1 MLLLLLALHAWAAE
15 TVVVGNVHDAATGE
29 PLPNVQLY
37 FRSMKT
43 GTVTDQNGFFFMRVD
58 LLKKD
63 RLEVSLVGYKKQ
75 HYDVEPGQAVGVEVF
90 LEERINA
97 LGEVLALPGAN
108 RAIPLMEAVRTHRQ
122 QNDVAKPI
130 AASTHY
136 FISDIQPRYLKKRL
150 WKGMEEGMVIQHD
163 STYLIPLPKEGY
175 SQYMIP
181 MPERLNFYESH
192 LHLMGATLLSP
203 LAPAANGFYHFSL
216 MDSAIVRYDGKVEK
230 HYRVHYFPK
239 NSFNPTLE
247 GVLTIDSATYGLREV
262 TARVPREVGLN
273 FLTDLRYRAQYTPD
287 GALSREELQTLMEM
301 AVKTDTS
308 HIFPSLLAYRFSDPA
323 LAVAAPDTIQ
333 ALDSAYTAY
342 LQSRMPQSAV
352 VMPDDSVMMAAQKAL
367 QETPLFKVVKWLTTT
382 FYTGYMPTGTAVDF
396 GRINEIIHVNNV
408 EQLHMGLP
416 LRTNARMHERFS
428 LEGYIAWGIKDRGL
442 KYNAGF
448 NWLLPTER
456 RQLLR
461 FSVSDRYVQQDVSAF
476 GALKNE
482 NGISNDNLR
491 FTSRLFNGVT
501 NKEFMYSSLGRKQEV
516 CLAMESDWLGCEGVV
531 PAVETTI
538 SLQAGRQGYGDA
550 ADYRY
555 REAPM
560 YGYASVRGLLRLSWA
575 EKTADLYMRRR
586 HIYSHYPV
594 VYIGA
599 ELGSYRMPQA
609 ASYAMYGLLN
619 LMVRQDVSLGMGGRL
634 QYLVE
639 GGLVLGT
646 VPYPLL
652 SIMSGNTGYTYSPD
666 RFTLMSNYQY
676 AADKYVAA
684 HVQWDGRGILFNQ
697 IPGVR
702 YARLHELLEMK
713 IAYGSLSE
721 KHRRVIDYQ
730 DYFGEYLMQP
740 LRVPYVELGVGIGN
754 ILRVGNVYSIWRL
767 TDRKNPYSARW
778 GVRFCF
784 DLSL

>member
-1 MLLLLLALHAWAAE
+1 MLLAVPAWAAE
-15 TVVVGNVHDAATGE
+15 TVLVGNVHDAATGE
-29 PLPNVQLY
+29 PLQNVQLY
-37 FRSMKT
+37 FRGLKK
-43 GTVTDQNGFFFMRVD
+43 GVVTDANGFFFMRVD

-75 HYDVEPGQAVGVEVF
+75 HYEIMPGQAVGMEVY
-90 LEERINA
+90 LEERIST
-97 LGEVLALPGAN
+97 LSEVLALPGAN
-108 RAIPLMEAVRTHRQ
+108 QAIPLMEAVRANRQ
-122 QNDVAKPI
+122 VNDVAKPI
-130 AASTHY
+130 AATTHY
-136 FISDIQPRYLKKRL
+136 FISDIHPRYLKRRL
-150 WKGMEEGMVIQHD
+150 WKGMEDGMYMQPD
-163 STYLIPLPKEGY
+163 STFLIPLPKEGY

-181 MPERLNFYESH
+181 MPERFNFYESH
-192 LHLMGATLLSP
+192 LRLMGATLLSP
-203 LAPAANGFYHFSL
+203 LSPAANGFYNFSL
-216 MDSAIVRYDGKVEK
+216 MDSATVHYDGKVEK

-273 FLTDLRYRAQYTPD
+273 FLTDLRYNAQYMPD
-287 GALSREELQTLMEM
+287 GALCREELQTLMEM
-301 AVKTDTS
+301 AVKTDSS
-308 HIFPSLLAYRFSDPA
+308 HIFPSLLAYRFSEPEW
-323 LAVAAPDTIQ
+323 VGSAPDTIQ
-333 ALDSAYTAY
+333 PFDSSYTAY

-352 VMPDDSVMMAAQKAL
+352 VLPDDSVIKAAQEAL

-382 FYTGYMPTGTAVDF
+382 FYTGYMPTGTSVDI
-396 GRINEIIHVNNV
+396 GGVNEIFRINNV
-408 EQLHMGLP
+408 ERLHMGLP

-448 NWLLPTER
+448 KWLLPTER
-456 RQLLR
+456 RQQLR
-461 FSVSDRYVQQDVSAF
+461 FSISDHYVEQDVSAF

-482 NGISNDNLR
+482 NGLGEDNLR
-491 FTSRLFNGVT
+491 FTSRLFNGMT
-501 NKEFMYSSLGRKQEV
+501 NKAFTFSSLGRRQEV
-516 CLAMESDWLGCEGVV
+516 RIAMESDWLGSSGAV
-531 PAVETTI
+531 PTVETTF
-538 SLQAGRQGYGDA
+538 SLQFGRQGYGDA

-560 YGYASVRGLLRLSWA
+560 FGYASVRGLLRLSWA

-586 HIYSHYPV
+586 HLYSHYPV
-594 VYIGA
+594 VYLGA

-609 ASYAMYGLLN
+609 PSYAMYGLLN

-639 GGLVLGT
+639 GGMVIGA

-652 SIMSGNTGYTYSPD
+652 SIMSGNAGYTYSPD

-702 YARLHELLEMK
+702 YARLHELLELK

-730 DYFGEYLMQP
+730 EYLGEQLMQP
-740 LRVPYVELGVGIGN
+740 LRIPYVEFGVGIGN

-767 TDRKNPYSARW
+767 TNRQNPYSARW

>member
-1 MLLLLLALHAWAAE
+1 MLLAFPAWAAE
-15 TVVVGNVHDAATGE
+15 TVLVGNVHDAATGE
-29 PLPNVQLY
+29 PLQNVQLY
-37 FRSMKT
+37 FRGLKK
-43 GTVTDQNGFFFMRVD
+43 GVVTDANGFFFMRVD

-75 HYDVEPGQAVGVEVF
+75 HYDIMPGQAVGMEVY
-90 LEERINA
+90 LEERIST
-97 LGEVLALPGAN
+97 LSEVLALPGAN
-108 RAIPLMEAVRTHRQ
+108 QAIPLMEAVRANRQ
-122 QNDVAKPI
+122 VNDVAKPI
-130 AASTHY
+130 AATTHY
-136 FISDIQPRYLKKRL
+136 FISDIHPRYLKRRL
-150 WKGMEEGMVIQHD
+150 WKGMEDGMYMQPD
-163 STYLIPLPKEGY
+163 STFLIPLPKEGY

-181 MPERLNFYESH
+181 MPERFNFYESH
-192 LHLMGATLLSP
+192 LRLMGATLLSP
-203 LAPAANGFYHFSL
+203 LSPAANGFYNFSL
-216 MDSAIVRYDGKVEK
+216 MDSATVHYDGKVEK

-273 FLTDLRYRAQYTPD
+273 FLTDLRYNAQYMPD
-287 GALSREELQTLMEM
+287 GALCREELQTLMEM
-301 AVKTDTS
+301 AVKTDSS
-308 HIFPSLLAYRFSDPA
+308 HLFPSLLAYRFSEPE
-323 LAVAAPDTIQ
+323 LVGAAPDTIQ
-333 ALDSAYTAY
+333 PFDSSYTAY
-342 LQSRMPQSAV
+342 LQSRMPKHAV
-352 VMPDDSVMMAAQKAL
+352 VLPDDSVIKAAQEAL

-382 FYTGYMPTGTAVDF
+382 FYTGYMPTGTSVDI
-396 GRINEIIHVNNV
+396 GGVNEIFRINNV
-408 EQLHMGLP
+408 ERLHMGLP

-448 NWLLPTER
+448 KWLLPTER
-456 RQLLR
+456 RQQLR
-461 FSVSDRYVQQDVSAF
+461 FSISDHYVEQDVSAF

-482 NGISNDNLR
+482 NGLGEDNLR
-491 FTSRLFNGVT
+491 FTSRLFNGMT
-501 NKEFMYSSLGRKQEV
+501 NKAFTFSSLGRRQEV
-516 CLAMESDWLGCEGVV
+516 RIAMESDWLGSSGAV
-531 PAVETTI
+531 PTVETTF
-538 SLQAGRQGYGDA
+538 SLQFGRQGYGDA

-560 YGYASVRGLLRLSWA
+560 FGYASVRGLLRLSWA

-586 HIYSHYPV
+586 HLYSHYPV
-594 VYIGA
+594 VYLGA

-609 ASYAMYGLLN
+609 PSYAMYGLLN

-639 GGLVLGT
+639 GGMVIGA

-652 SIMSGNTGYTYSPD
+652 SIMSGNAGYTYSPD

-676 AADKYVAA
+676 AADRYLAA

-702 YARLHELLEMK
+702 YARLHELLELK
-713 IAYGSLSE
+713 IAYGSLSD

-730 DYFGEYLMQP
+730 DYFGEQLMQP
-740 LRVPYVELGVGIGN
+740 LRIPYVEIGVGIGN

-767 TDRKNPYSARW
+767 TNRQNPYSARW

>member
-1 MLLLLLALHAWAAE
+1 MLLAVPAWAAE
-15 TVVVGNVHDAATGE
+15 TVLVGNVHDAATGE
-29 PLPNVQLY
+29 PLQNVQLY
-37 FRSMKT
+37 FRGLKK
-43 GTVTDQNGFFFMRVD
+43 GVVTDANGFFFMRVD

-75 HYDVEPGQAVGVEVF
+75 HYDIMPGQAVGMEVY
-90 LEERINA
+90 LEERIST
-97 LGEVLALPGAN
+97 LSEVLALPGAN
-108 RAIPLMEAVRTHRQ
+108 QAIPLMEAVRANRQ
-122 QNDVAKPI
+122 VNDVAKPI
-130 AASTHY
+130 AATTHY
-136 FISDIQPRYLKKRL
+136 FISDIHPRYLKRRL
-150 WKGMEEGMVIQHD
+150 WKGMEEGMYMQPD
-163 STYLIPLPKEGY
+163 STFLIPLPKEGY

-181 MPERLNFYESH
+181 MPERFNFYESH
-192 LHLMGATLLSP
+192 LRLMGATLLSP
-203 LAPAANGFYHFSL
+203 LSPAANGFYNFSL
-216 MDSAIVRYDGKVEK
+216 MDSATVHYDGKVEK

-273 FLTDLRYRAQYTPD
+273 FLTDLRYNAQYMPD
-287 GALSREELQTLMEM
+287 GTLCREELQTLMEM
-301 AVKTDTS
+301 AVKTDSS
-308 HIFPSLLAYRFSDPA
+308 HIFPSLLAYRFSEPEW
-323 LAVAAPDTIQ
+323 VGAAPDTIQ
-333 ALDSAYTAY
+333 PFDSSYTAY
-342 LQSRMPQSAV
+342 LQSRMPKHAV
-352 VMPDDSVMMAAQKAL
+352 VLPDDSVIRATQKAL

-382 FYTGYMPTGTAVDF
+382 FYTGYMPTGTAVDI
-396 GRINEIIHVNNV
+396 GGVNEIFRINNV
-408 EQLHMGLP
+408 ERLHMGLP

-448 NWLLPTER
+448 KWLLPTER
-456 RQLLR
+456 RQQLR
-461 FSVSDRYVQQDVSAF
+461 FSISDHYVEQDVSAF

-482 NGISNDNLR
+482 NGLGEDNLR
-491 FTSRLFNGVT
+491 FTSRLFNGMT
-501 NKEFMYSSLGRKQEV
+501 NKAFTFSSLGRRQEV
-516 CLAMESDWLGCEGVV
+516 RIAMESDWLGSSGAV
-531 PAVETTI
+531 PTVETTF
-538 SLQAGRQGYGDA
+538 SLQFGRQGYGDA

-560 YGYASVRGLLRLSWA
+560 FGYASVRGLLRLSWA

-586 HIYSHYPV
+586 HLYSHYPV
-594 VYIGA
+594 VYLGA

-609 ASYAMYGLLN
+609 PSYAMYGLLN

-639 GGLVLGT
+639 GGMVIGA

-652 SIMSGNTGYTYSPD
+652 SIMSGNAGYTYSPD

-676 AADKYVAA
+676 AADRYLAA

-702 YARLHELLEMK
+702 YARLHELLELK
-713 IAYGSLSE
+713 IAYGSLSD

-730 DYFGEYLMQP
+730 EYFGEQLMQP
-740 LRVPYVELGVGIGN
+740 LRIPYVELGVGIGN

>member
-1 MLLLLLALHAWAAE
+1 MLLAVPAWAAE
-15 TVVVGNVHDAATGE
+15 TVLVGNVHDAATGE
-29 PLPNVQLY
+29 PLQNVQLY
-37 FRSMKT
+37 FRGLKK
-43 GTVTDQNGFFFMRVD
+43 GVVTDANGFFFMRVD

-75 HYDVEPGQAVGVEVF
+75 HYDIMPGQAVGMEVY
-90 LEERINA
+90 LEERIST
-97 LGEVLALPGAN
+97 LSEVFALPGAN
-108 RAIPLMEAVRTHRQ
+108 QAIPLMEAVRANRQ
-122 QNDVAKPI
+122 VNDVAKPI
-130 AASTHY
+130 AATTHY
-136 FISDIQPRYLKKRL
+136 FISDIHPRYLKRRL
-150 WKGMEEGMVIQHD
+150 WKGMEDGMYMQPD
-163 STYLIPLPKEGY
+163 STFLIPLPKEGY

-181 MPERLNFYESH
+181 MPERFNFYESH
-192 LHLMGATLLSP
+192 LRLMGATLLSP
-203 LAPAANGFYHFSL
+203 LSPAANSFYNFSL
-216 MDSAIVRYDGKVEK
+216 MDSATVHYDGKVEK

-273 FLTDLRYRAQYTPD
+273 FLTDLRYNAQYMPN
-287 GALSREELQTLMEM
+287 GALCREELQTLMEM
-301 AVKTDTS
+301 AVKTDSS
-308 HIFPSLLAYRFSDPA
+308 HIFPSLLAYRFSEPEW
-323 LAVAAPDTIQ
+323 VGAAPDTIQ
-333 ALDSAYTAY
+333 PFDSSYTAY

-352 VMPDDSVMMAAQKAL
+352 VLPDDSVIKAAQEAL

-382 FYTGYMPTGTAVDF
+382 FYTGYMPTGTAVDI
-396 GRINEIIHVNNV
+396 GGVNEIFRINNV
-408 EQLHMGLP
+408 ERLHMGLP

-448 NWLLPTER
+448 KWLLPTER
-456 RQLLR
+456 RQQLR
-461 FSVSDRYVQQDVSAF
+461 FSISDHYVEQDVSAF

-482 NGISNDNLR
+482 NGLGEDNLR
-491 FTSRLFNGVT
+491 FTSRLFNGMT
-501 NKEFMYSSLGRKQEV
+501 NKAFTFSSLGRRQEV
-516 CLAMESDWLGCEGVV
+516 RIAMESDWLGSSGAV
-531 PAVETTI
+531 PTVETTF
-538 SLQAGRQGYGDA
+538 SLQFGRQGYGDA

-560 YGYASVRGLLRLSWA
+560 FGYASVRGLLRLSWA

-586 HIYSHYPV
+586 HLYSHYPV
-594 VYIGA
+594 VYLGA

-609 ASYAMYGLLN
+609 PSYAMYGLLN

-639 GGLVLGT
+639 GGMVIGA

-652 SIMSGNTGYTYSPD
+652 SIMSGNAGYTYSPD

-676 AADKYVAA
+676 AADRYLAA

-702 YARLHELLEMK
+702 YARLHELLELK

-730 DYFGEYLMQP
+730 EYFGEQLMQP
-740 LRVPYVELGVGIGN
+740 LRIPYVEFGVGIGN

-767 TDRKNPYSARW
+767 TDRQNPYSARW

>member
-1 MLLLLLALHAWAAE
+1 MLLAVPAWAAE
-15 TVVVGNVHDAATGE
+15 TVLVGNVHDAATGE
-29 PLPNVQLY
+29 PLQNVQLY
-37 FRSMKT
+37 FRGLKK
-43 GTVTDQNGFFFMRVD
+43 GVVTDANGFFFMRVD

-75 HYDVEPGQAVGVEVF
+75 HYDIMPGQAVGMEVY
-90 LEERINA
+90 LEERIST
-97 LGEVLALPGAN
+97 LSEVLALPGAN
-108 RAIPLMEAVRTHRQ
+108 QAIPLMEAVRANRQ
-122 QNDVAKPI
+122 VNDVAKPI
-130 AASTHY
+130 AATTHY
-136 FISDIQPRYLKKRL
+136 FISDIHPRYLKRRL
-150 WKGMEEGMVIQHD
+150 WKGMEEGMYMQPD
-163 STYLIPLPKEGY
+163 STFRIPLPKEGY

-181 MPERLNFYESH
+181 MPERFNFYESH
-192 LHLMGATLLSP
+192 LRLMGATLLSP
-203 LAPAANGFYHFSL
+203 LSPAANGFYNFSL
-216 MDSAIVRYDGKVEK
+216 MDSATVHYDGKVEK

-273 FLTDLRYRAQYTPD
+273 FLTDLRYNAQYMPD
-287 GALSREELQTLMEM
+287 GALYREELQTLMEM
-301 AVKTDTS
+301 AVKTDSS
-308 HIFPSLLAYRFSDPA
+308 HIFPSLLAYRFSEPEW
-323 LAVAAPDTIQ
+323 VGAAPDTIQ
-333 ALDSAYTAY
+333 PFDSSYTAY
-342 LQSRMPQSAV
+342 LQSRMPQYAV
-352 VMPDDSVMMAAQKAL
+352 VLPDDSVIRATQKAL

-382 FYTGYMPTGTAVDF
+382 FYTGYMPTGTAVDI
-396 GRINEIIHVNNV
+396 GGVNEIFRINNV
-408 EQLHMGLP
+408 EHLHMGLP

-448 NWLLPTER
+448 KWLLPTER
-456 RQLLR
+456 RQQLR
-461 FSVSDRYVQQDVSAF
+461 FSISDHYVEQDVSAF

-482 NGISNDNLR
+482 NGLGEDNLR
-491 FTSRLFNGVT
+491 FTSRLFNGMT
-501 NKEFMYSSLGRKQEV
+501 NKAFTFSSLGRRQEV
-516 CLAMESDWLGCEGVV
+516 RIAMESDWLGSSGAV
-531 PAVETTI
+531 PTVETTF
-538 SLQAGRQGYGDA
+538 SLQFGRQGYGDA

-560 YGYASVRGLLRLSWA
+560 FGYASVRGLLRLSWA

-586 HIYSHYPV
+586 HLYSHYPV
-594 VYIGA
+594 VYLGA

-609 ASYAMYGLLN
+609 PSYAMYGLLN

-639 GGLVLGT
+639 GGMVIGS

-652 SIMSGNTGYTYSPD
+652 SIMSGNAGYTYSPD

-676 AADKYVAA
+676 AADRYLAA

-702 YARLHELLEMK
+702 YARLHELLELK

-730 DYFGEYLMQP
+730 EYFGEQLMQP
-740 LRVPYVELGVGIGN
+740 LRIPYVEFGVGIGN

-767 TDRKNPYSARW
+767 TDRQNPYSARW

>member
-1 MLLLLLALHAWAAE
+1 MLLAVPAWAAE
-15 TVVVGNVHDAATGE
+15 TVLVGNVHDAATGE
-29 PLPNVQLY
+29 PLQNVQLY
-37 FRSMKT
+37 FRGLKK
-43 GTVTDQNGFFFMRVD
+43 GVVTDANGFFFMRVD

-75 HYDVEPGQAVGVEVF
+75 HYDIMPGQAVGMEVY
-90 LEERINA
+90 LEERIST
-97 LGEVLALPGAN
+97 LSEVLALPGAN
-108 RAIPLMEAVRTHRQ
+108 QAIPLMEAVRANRQ
-122 QNDVAKPI
+122 VNDVAKPI
-130 AASTHY
+130 AATTHY
-136 FISDIQPRYLKKRL
+136 FISDIHPRYLKRRL
-150 WKGMEEGMVIQHD
+150 WKGMEEGMYMQPD
-163 STYLIPLPKEGY
+163 STFLIPLPKEGY

-181 MPERLNFYESH
+181 MPERFNFYESH
-192 LHLMGATLLSP
+192 LRLMGATLLSP
-203 LAPAANGFYHFSL
+203 LSPAANGFYNFSL
-216 MDSAIVRYDGKVEK
+216 MDSATVHYDGKVEK

-273 FLTDLRYRAQYTPD
+273 FLTDLRYNAQYMPD
-287 GALSREELQTLMEM
+287 GALCREELQTLMEM
-301 AVKTDTS
+301 AVKTDSS
-308 HIFPSLLAYRFSDPA
+308 HIFPSLLAYRFSEPEW
-323 LAVAAPDTIQ
+323 VGAAPDTIQ
-333 ALDSAYTAY
+333 PFDSSYTAY

-352 VMPDDSVMMAAQKAL
+352 VLPDDSVIRATQKAL

-382 FYTGYMPTGTAVDF
+382 FYTGYMPTGTAVDI
-396 GRINEIIHVNNV
+396 GGVNEIFRINNV
-408 EQLHMGLP
+408 ERLHMGLP

-448 NWLLPTER
+448 KWLLPTER
-456 RQLLR
+456 RQQLR
-461 FSVSDRYVQQDVSAF
+461 FSISDHYVEQDVSAF

-482 NGISNDNLR
+482 NGLGEDNLR
-491 FTSRLFNGVT
+491 FTSRLFNGMT
-501 NKEFMYSSLGRKQEV
+501 NKAFTFSSLGRRQEV
-516 CLAMESDWLGCEGVV
+516 RIAMESDWLGSSGAV
-531 PAVETTI
+531 PTVETTF
-538 SLQAGRQGYGDA
+538 SLQFGRQGYGDA

-560 YGYASVRGLLRLSWA
+560 FGYASVRGLLRLSWA

-586 HIYSHYPV
+586 HLYSHYPV
-594 VYIGA
+594 VYLGA
-599 ELGSYRMPQA
+599 ELGSYRMPQSP
-609 ASYAMYGLLN
+609 SYAMYGLLN

-639 GGLVLGT
+639 GGMVIGA

-652 SIMSGNTGYTYSPD
+652 SIMSGNAGYTYSPD

-676 AADKYVAA
+676 AADRYLAA

-702 YARLHELLEMK
+702 YARLHELLELK
-713 IAYGSLSE
+713 IAYGSLSD

>member
-1 MLLLLLALHAWAAE
+1 MLLAVPAWAAE
-15 TVVVGNVHDAATGE
+15 TVLVGNVHDAATGE
-29 PLPNVQLY
+29 PLQNVQLY
-37 FRSMKT
+37 FRGLKK
-43 GTVTDQNGFFFMRVD
+43 GVVTDANGFFFMRVD

-75 HYDVEPGQAVGVEVF
+75 HYDIMPGQAVGMEVY
-90 LEERINA
+90 LEERIST
-97 LGEVLALPGAN
+97 LSEVLALPGAN
-108 RAIPLMEAVRTHRQ
+108 QAIPLMEAVRANRQ
-122 QNDVAKPI
+122 VNDVAKPI
-130 AASTHY
+130 AATTHY
-136 FISDIQPRYLKKRL
+136 FISDIHPRYLKRRL
-150 WKGMEEGMVIQHD
+150 WKGMEDGMYMQPD
-163 STYLIPLPKEGY
+163 STFLIPLPKEGY

-181 MPERLNFYESH
+181 MPERFNFYESH
-192 LHLMGATLLSP
+192 LRLMGATLLSP
-203 LAPAANGFYHFSL
+203 LSPAANGFYNFSL
-216 MDSAIVRYDGKVEK
+216 MDSATVHYDGKVEK

-301 AVKTDTS
+301 AVKTDSS
-308 HIFPSLLAYRFSDPA
+308 HLFPSLLAYRFSEPE
-323 LAVAAPDTIQ
+323 LVGAVPDTIQ
-333 ALDSAYTAY
+333 PFDSSYTAY
-342 LQSRMPQSAV
+342 LQSRMPKHAV
-352 VMPDDSVMMAAQKAL
+352 VLPDDSVIRATQKAL

-382 FYTGYMPTGTAVDF
+382 FYTGYMPTGTAVDI
-396 GRINEIIHVNNV
+396 GGVNEIFRINNV
-408 EQLHMGLP
+408 EHLHMGLP

-448 NWLLPTER
+448 KWLLPTER
-456 RQLLR
+456 RQQLR
-461 FSVSDRYVQQDVSAF
+461 FSISDHYVEQDVSAF

-482 NGISNDNLR
+482 NGLGEDNLR
-491 FTSRLFNGVT
+491 FTSRLFNGMT
-501 NKEFMYSSLGRKQEV
+501 NKAFTFSSLGRRQEV
-516 CLAMESDWLGCEGVV
+516 RIAMESDWLGCSGAV
-531 PAVETTI
+531 PTVETTF
-538 SLQAGRQGYGDA
+538 SLQFGRQGYGDA

-560 YGYASVRGLLRLSWA
+560 FGYASVRGLLRLSWA
-575 EKTADLYMRRR
+575 EKTVDLYMRRR
-586 HIYSHYPV
+586 HLYSHYPV
-594 VYIGA
+594 VYLGA

-609 ASYAMYGLLN
+609 PSYAMYGLLN

-639 GGLVLGT
+639 GGLVIGA

-652 SIMSGNTGYTYSPD
+652 SIMSGNAGYTYSPD

-676 AADKYVAA
+676 AADRYLAA

-702 YARLHELLEMK
+702 YARLHELLELK